1 VTGRIFL
8 KLILTVTCVL
18 AVALVVADV
27 LTSRVAE
34 QSYIDTLRREL
45 TERSRTL
52 ALQPEADLR
61 SAVREYARAGQA
73 RVTLVAPDGAVLA
86 DSDADPDRMENHRGR
101 PELRAA
107 LEGREGSSIRL
118 SPTLNIRFLYVAI
131 PAGYGAIRL
140 AVPLSRI
147 DAQVSRVREQV
158 LLATGLAFLPAVL
171 IAAIL
176 ARQYSRRLGDIIRYA
191 GKLTTGDIDTR
202 LRAQGRGELSI
213 LARELNETGEKLH
226 GMLQQLQHERAELER
241 LERFRKEFLIN
252 VSHELRTPLASIQG
266 YAETLLDGALQDPEH
281 NARFVGIIKQN
292 AERLGSL
299 VADLMTLS
307 RIELGSQKL
316 AVSPFPVC
324 ELLRQ
329 AVESLRPLIA
339 KKGIGLHL
347 DLAPEETEALCDSEA
362 VHQILCNL
370 MDNSLKYTPEGGE
383 LRLGARVTGALVELS
398 VADTGAG
405 IPKQDLP
412 RLFERFYRVDK
423 ARSREMGGT
432 GLGLSIVKHL
442 VKAQGGEVSVESE
455 VGRGSRFS
463 FTLPLAPAAPDL
475 PASVVTLPN

>member
-1 VTGRIFL
+1 MTGRIFL
-8 KLILTVTCVL
+8 KLILTVTLVL
-18 AVALVVADV
+18 AVALLAADI

-34 QSYIDTLRREL
+34 QNYIDTLRREL
-45 TERSRTL
+45 AERCHTL
-52 ALQPEADLR
+52 LLTPEAGIR
-61 SAVREYARAGQA
+61 SAVHEYARAGQA
-73 RVTLVAPDGAVLA
+73 RVTLVAPDGTVLA

-101 PELRAA
+101 QEIKAA
-107 LEGREGSSIRL
+107 LEGHEGSSIRL

-131 PAGYGAIRL
+131 PASYGAIRL

-147 DAQVSRVREQV
+147 DAQVSRVRGQV
-158 LLATGLAFLPAVL
+158 LLATGLAFLPAAF
-171 IAAIL
+171 IGAIL
-176 ARQYSRRLGDIIRYA
+176 ARQYSRRLGDIIRFA

-213 LARELNETGEKLH
+213 LAGQLNETGEKLH
-226 GMLQQLQHERAELER
+226 GMLEQLQHERAELER
-241 LERFRKEFLIN
+241 LERFRKDFLIN

-266 YAETLLDGALQDPEH
+266 YAETLLDGALQDPNH
-281 NARFVGIIKQN
+281 NARFVAIIKQN

-316 AVSPFPVC
+316 EVAPFPVC

-329 AVESLRPLIA
+329 AAESLHPLIS
-339 KKGIGLHL
+339 KKGIVMHL
-347 DLAPEETEALCDSEA
+347 DLPSEETEALCDSEA
-362 VHQILCNL
+362 VHQILSNL
-370 MDNSLKYTPEGGE
+370 MDNALKYTPAGGE
-383 LRLGARVTGALVELS
+383 LRVGAQVMGDLVEVY

-405 IPKQDLP
+405 IPSEDLP

-455 VGRGSRFS
+455 VGQGSRFS
-463 FTLPLAPAAPDL
+463 FKLPLAPA
-475 PASVVTLPN
+475 VVTQ